1 MNYVVYLN
9 RKNNDW
15 RITTMMISTKGR
27 YALRILADL
36 AKVPCGEFASV
47 KDIADN
53 QGISL
58 KYLEAI
64 TSILLK
70 AEFVE
75 SRRGRSGGYRL
86 SKPASDYTLLSILK
100 LTEGTL
106 SPASCLD
113 HDEVI
118 CGRNEHCLAYPLW
131 VKMASVLEDYLESVT
146 LEDLLT
152 GKI

>member
-1 MNYVVYLN
+1 
-9 RKNNDW
+9 
-15 RITTMMISTKGR
+15 MMISTKGR

-36 AKVPCGEFASV
+36 ATLNDGEFASV
-47 KDIADN
+47 KDIADA

-64 TSILLK
+64 TSVLLK
-70 AEFVE
+70 AELVE

-86 SKPASDYTLLSILK
+86 SKPASEYTLLSIFK
-100 LTEGTL
+100 LTEGSI
-106 SPASCLD
+106 SPVNCLD

-118 CGRNEHCLAYPLW
+118 CGRSEHCLGYPLW
-131 VKMASVLEDYLESVT
+131 TKLSEVLETYLKSVT
-146 LEDLLT
+146 LKDLLE

>member
-1 MNYVVYLN
+1 
-9 RKNNDW
+9 
-15 RITTMMISTKGR
+15 MMVSTKGR

-36 AKVPCGEFASV
+36 ARIPEGEFASV

-75 SRRGRSGGYRL
+75 SRRGRNGGYKL
-86 SKPASDYTLLSILK
+86 SKRPADYSLFSIFE
-100 LTEGTL
+100 LTEGSI
-106 SPASCLD
+106 SPVACLD
-113 HDEVI
+113 HDNVI
-118 CGRNEHCLAYPLW
+118 CGRDSHCLAYPLW
-131 VKMASVLEDYLESVT
+131 VKMSEVLENYLKNVT
-146 LEDLLT
+146 LADLIDGNL
-152 GKI
+152 

>member
-1 MNYVVYLN
+1 
-9 RKNNDW
+9 
-15 RITTMMISTKGR
+15 MMISTKGR

-36 AKVPCGEFASV
+36 ALLPEGEFASV

-70 AEFVE
+70 SEFVE
-75 SRRGRSGGYRL
+75 SKRGRSGGYRL
-86 SKPASDYTLLSILK
+86 TGRPENYSLLSILK
-100 LTEGTL
+100 LTEGSI

-113 HDEVI
+113 HDEII
-118 CGRNEHCLAYPLW
+118 CGRDSHCLAYPLW
-131 VKMASVLEDYLESVT
+131 KKMSEVMENYLSSVT
-146 LEDLLT
+146 LADLLNNNL
-152 GKI
+152 

>member
-1 MNYVVYLN
+1 
-9 RKNNDW
+9 
-15 RITTMMISTKGR
+15 MMISTKGR

-36 AKVPCGEFASV
+36 AKVSEGEYASV
-47 KDIADN
+47 KEIADN

-64 TSILLK
+64 TAILLK

-75 SRRGRSGGYRL
+75 SKRGRSGGYKLTR
-86 SKPASDYTLLSILK
+86 PASSYSLLSILK
-100 LTEGTL
+100 LTEGSL

-113 HDEVI
+113 HEEII
-118 CGRNEHCLAYPLW
+118 CGRSEHCIAYPLW
-131 VKMASVLEDYLESVT
+131 LKMASVLEDYLENVT
-146 LEDLLT
+146 LDDLLK

>member
-1 MNYVVYLN
+1 MWYIRF
-9 RKNNDW
+9 RKENEW
-15 RITTMMISTKGR
+15 RFTNMMISTKGR

-36 AKVPCGEFASV
+36 AKIPSNEFASV
-47 KDIADN
+47 KDIAEN

-113 HDEVI
+113 HEEII
-118 CGRNEHCLAYPLW
+118 CGRSEHCLAYPLW
-131 VKMASVLEDYLESVT
+131 VKMAGVLEDYLESVT
-146 LEDLLT
+146 LDDLLN

>member
-1 MNYVVYLN
+1 
-9 RKNNDW
+9 
-15 RITTMMISTKGR
+15 MMISTKGR

-36 AKVPCGEFASV
+36 ALLSEGEFASV

-75 SRRGRSGGYRL
+75 SKRGRSGGYKL
-86 SKPASDYTLLSILK
+86 SKHPSEYSLLSIFK
-100 LTEGTL
+100 LTEGSI
-106 SPASCLD
+106 SPVTCLD

-118 CGRNEHCLAYPLW
+118 CGRESHCLAYPLW
-131 VKMASVLEDYLESVT
+131 QKMNSVLEDYLKNVT
-146 LEDLLT
+146 LADLITDNL
-152 GKI
+152 

>member
-1 MNYVVYLN
+1 
-9 RKNNDW
+9 
-15 RITTMMISTKGR
+15 MMISTKGR

-36 AKVPCGEFASV
+36 ATLEDGEFASV
-47 KDIADN
+47 KDIADA

-70 AEFVE
+70 AEMVE

-86 SKPASDYTLLSILK
+86 SRPADKYTLLEVLQ
-100 LTEGTL
+100 LTEGSI

-113 HDEVI
+113 HEEII
-118 CGRNEHCLAYPLW
+118 CGRSEHCLAYPLW
-131 VKMASVLEDYLESVT
+131 NKMSEILEGYLSGVT
-146 LEDLLT
+146 LADLLC
-152 GKI
+152 GKL